1 MNLSSVYKF
10 SPFFNGI
17 SHTFDKNIIKQI
29 NSKDFS
35 KKLVNDVFLKF
46 SKKFNFKDSLRLT
59 KNHFFVFLT
68 YNDLE
73 NVSASDV
80 TLKNFSCLADALIEI
95 TFNEI
100 FNQFNNTHVLN
111 KKKFIIICLGKLG
124 FKELNASSD
133 IDVVFLY
140 LDNNPNNK
148 LFEILKKFFTEF
160 SKSLSE
166 VTKFSFVYRVDTRLR
181 PFGVHGDIF
190 TTPDILSKYFYDS
203 AEDIERLAWAKARLL
218 INSDEYTL
226 NIINAFVYRN
236 YSDYSVINSLFSMHQ
251 RIIKAKKSN
260 LTVNDI
266 KNANGGLRQ
275 LEFYIHV
282 KQVLYGGK
290 FHTLQTISTENVINR
305 LYDLKILDKE
315 TTNKIITIFFFYRD
329 VENRIQYINNEQ
341 SYVLPIDKHNL
352 QNIAISIKTKY
363 EKEMF
368 SFLNES
374 QEYIFYLFSGMFKNI
389 NQNSNTSDKN
399 HKNFSRPEILNDKL
413 SIKLNSF
420 FQSKKFIAAEKN
432 VKESTYVILNNFLS
446 INRSKNYLSL
456 DNLLKLLSSVLL
468 KPTYIYLLRDNFKLI
483 QFLSKNSVYTS
494 WLTNELSK
502 FPYLFDELI
511 YEKLDQSVIKEKYTH
526 LLSFFLKKQKN
537 VFESLNLLADFKIS
551 CVFISTISLI
561 EDRIT
566 INEYSNLLSFTAD
579 CVVKISFKLSCHHNN
594 FFPDK
599 LNLVAFGR
607 YGSKEMGPNSDL
619 DLLFICEDDIYES
632 NEYNSLIKTFTNIL
646 STVTRF
652 GKLYKVD
659 FRLRPNGDQ
668 GFLLSNY
675 STFLKYHG
683 NSEFWEKLVFT
694 RSRIII
700 GNKNFQNSFNKSIK
714 KIVFESLSEVSNL
727 SQEILSIR
735 NKIINHYKGGNLL
748 RKSEGSM
755 IDIEFLSQYLLLK
768 NISSLKNANFEIPL
782 SVDFIF
788 LMLLDKNVDHLE
800 LKKVNDYYNEF
811 RVLEIKKSICPVSK
825 ITQIENKIVS
835 MKINVLS
842 LFNKYI
848 SC

>member
-17 SHTFDKNIIKQI
+17 SHTFDKNIINQI
-29 NSKDFS
+29 TSKDFS
-35 KKLVNDVFLKF
+35 KKLVNDVFLEFRKE
-46 SKKFNFKDSLRLT
+46 FNFKDSLRLT
-59 KNHFFVFLT
+59 KNHFFVFFT

-73 NVSASDV
+73 NISASGL
-80 TLKNFSCLADALIEI
+80 TLKNFSGLADALIEI

-100 FNQFNNTHVLN
+100 FNQFNDAHILD
-111 KKKFIIICLGKLG
+111 KKKFSIICLGKLG
-124 FKELNASSD
+124 FEELNASSD

-140 LDNNPNNK
+140 LDNNVNNK
-148 LFEILKKFFTEF
+148 LFEILKNFFTEI
-160 SKSLSE
+160 SRNLSE

-218 INSDEYTL
+218 INSNEYVID
-226 NIINAFVYRN
+226 IINSFVYRN
-236 YSDYSVINSLFSMHQ
+236 YSDYSIINSLYSMHQ

-260 LTVNDI
+260 LTKNDI
-266 KNANGGLRQ
+266 KNSNGGLRQ
-275 LEFYIHV
+275 LEFFIHV

-290 FHTLQTISTENVINR
+290 FHVLQTINTENIINK
-305 LYDLKILDKE
+305 LYELKILDKE
-315 TTNKIITIFFFYRD
+315 TTNKIIAIFFFYRD
-329 VENRIQYINNEQ
+329 LENRIQYINNEQ
-341 SYVLPIDKHNL
+341 SYVLPTDKYNL
-352 QNIAISIKTKY
+352 ENISISIKNKY
-363 EKEMF
+363 KKEMF
-368 SFLNES
+368 SLLNES
-374 QEYIFYLFSGMFKNI
+374 QEYIFYLFAGMFKNI
-389 NQNSNTSDKN
+389 NQNSNISYKDYK
-399 HKNFSRPEILNDKL
+399 FYSRHEILNDKL
-413 SIKLNSF
+413 SKELNSF

-432 VKESTYVILNNFLS
+432 VKESTYIILNNFLS
-446 INRSKNYLSL
+446 INRSPNYLSL
-456 DNLLKLLSSVLL
+456 ENLLKLLSSILL

-483 QFLSKNSVYTS
+483 QFLSQNSDYTS
-494 WLTNELSK
+494 WLINELSK

-511 YEKLDQSVIKEKYTH
+511 YEKLNESVIKEKYTH

-537 VFESLNLLADFKIS
+537 VFESLNLLADFKVS
-551 CVFISTISLI
+551 CVFISTISLL
-561 EDRIT
+561 EDKIS
-566 INEYSNLLSFTAD
+566 ICEYSNLLSLTAD
-579 CVVKISFKLSCHHNN
+579 YVVKISFKLSCHHNN

-619 DLLFICEDDIYES
+619 DLLFLCEDDIFES
-632 NEYNSLIKTFTNIL
+632 KKYNTLIKTFTNIL
-646 STVTRF
+646 STVTHF

-675 STFLKYHG
+675 NAFLKYHG
-683 NSEFWEKLVFT
+683 SSAFWEKLVFT

-700 GNKNFQNSFNKSIK
+700 GNKNFKNSFNKSVK
-714 KIVFESLSEVSNL
+714 KIVFDSLSKVSNL
-727 SQEILSIR
+727 AQEILSIR
-735 NKIINHYKGGNLL
+735 NKIINHYKGVNLL

-768 NISSLKNANFEIPL
+768 NITSSKNSNFEIPL
-782 SVDFIF
+782 SVDFI
-788 LMLLDKNVDHLE
+788 LMLIDKNVYHSD
-800 LKKVNDYYNEF
+800 LKKISDFYNKF
-811 RVLEIKKSICPVSK
+811 RILEIKKSIYPASK
-825 ITQIENKIVS
+825 TKQLEDEVLS
-835 MKINVLS
+835 MKKNVLS